1 MKLHPFAGLCSALIT
16 GSGQIVK
23 GESDQGVMLLLL
35 FYFGL
40 PAVVYTSLM
49 FTGIFFPYILGFSI
63 IFAIMLWLYNIWDAV
78 AR

>member
-1 MKLHPFAGLCSALIT
+1 MKLYPLAGLCSIFIA

-35 FYFGL
+35 FYFVL
-40 PAVVYTSLM
+40 PAIVYTSLM

-63 IFAIMLWLYNIWDAV
+63 IFGIILWFYNVWDAA